1 MAYRISRAVLGAIL
15 DDARSTPDR
24 ERCGLLLG
32 SGGDISGSIAAAN
45 VHPDPERHFELDPAV
60 LLSAERSAREAGAGG
75 TKLLGH
81 YHSHPMGAAVPS
93 ATDAAMAAADGRL
106 WMIINADEVTLW
118 RSPID
123 QPAGTF
129 WPEDLIIVDG

>member
-1 MAYRISRAVLGAIL
+1 
-15 DDARSTPDR
+15 
-24 ERCGLLLG
+24 
-32 SGGDISGSIAAAN
+32 
-45 VHPDPERHFELDPAV
+45 
-60 LLSAERSAREAGAGG
+60 
-75 TKLLGH
+75 
-81 YHSHPMGAAVPS
+81 
-93 ATDAAMAAADGRL
+93 MAAADGRL